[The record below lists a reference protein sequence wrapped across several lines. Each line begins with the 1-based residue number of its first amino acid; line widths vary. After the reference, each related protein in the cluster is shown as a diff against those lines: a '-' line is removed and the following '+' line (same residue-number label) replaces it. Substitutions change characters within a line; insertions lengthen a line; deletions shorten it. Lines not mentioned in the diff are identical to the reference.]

1 MRVFDL
7 ARKRLSERGS
17 QLVEL
22 ALVLPLLA
30 VLTAGV
36 ADFAQAWNARQ
47 ILANAARDG
56 ARLGASQVQL
66 DLDNTPPPSIEYIC
80 QQVADYLIQG
90 NVNPAFMGISG
101 TSSSDVTSGCSNP
114 LTVANPSGSV
124 VPEAWTYY
132 ESGTTYGL
140 KIERQVN
147 VPASG
152 STCGPALGVT
162 CIQSTR
168 VTLTYPYNW
177 SFGFNHIIGLF
188 GVTSTY
194 ASTITIEVYSTMPDL
209 A

>member
-66 DLDNTPPPSIEYIC
+66 DLDNTPPPSIQYIC

-101 TSSSDVTSGCSNP
+101 TSSSDVISGCSSPNTYNP
-114 LTVANPSGSV
+114 TSAP
-124 VPEAWTYY
+124 VPEAWMYY

-140 KIERQVN
+140 KIERQLN

-152 STCGPALGVT
+152 TTCGSAVGVT

-177 SFGFNHIIGLF
+177 SFGFNHIIDLF
-188 GVTSTY
+188 GVTSGY
-194 ASTITIEVYSTMPDL
+194 ASTITIEVYATMPDL